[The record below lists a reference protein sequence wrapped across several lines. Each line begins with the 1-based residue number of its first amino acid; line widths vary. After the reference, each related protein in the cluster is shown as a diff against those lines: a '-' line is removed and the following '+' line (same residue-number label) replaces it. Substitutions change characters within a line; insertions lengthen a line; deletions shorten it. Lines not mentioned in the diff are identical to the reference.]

1 MLRNNEHQFTKAF
14 LLQPNVFGC
23 FKSVCAQ
30 LFFFAV
36 TFHSALLLFSPG
48 LTILRKDKSTQISF
62 SAQKKKKAWSFLKC
76 VAPRW
81 KAVNAKVT
89 SSGSFTS
96 WWFGQK
102 ASAGDLN

>member
-1 MLRNNEHQFTKAF
+1 MLCMLRSNEHQFTKAF

-23 FKSVCAQ
+23 FKSALIVCST
-30 LFFFAV
+30 LFFAV

-76 VAPRW
+76 VAPR
-81 KAVNAKVT
+81 
-89 SSGSFTS
+89 
-96 WWFGQK
+96 
-102 ASAGDLN
+102 

>member
-62 SAQKKKKAWSFLKC
+62 SAQKKKRPGAFWSVWHRAEKLLTPKSLLQE
-76 VAPRW
+76 V
-81 KAVNAKVT
+81 
-89 SSGSFTS
+89 SLL
-96 WWFGQK
+96 
-102 ASAGDLN
+102 GDLARKQVLGI